1 MIAQTVTVQ
10 VDQVTAQI
18 LETLKAQAEA
28 QGSTLAALLQ
38 PLIGNGTA
46 KSKAE
51 MTPEERAQAFEEWV
65 SAHSITVSHFVDD
78 GRESIYTRED
88 EAL

>member
-18 LETLKAQAEA
+18 LEILKAQAEA
-28 QGSTLAALLQ
+28 QGSTLASLLQ
-38 PLIGNGTA
+38 PLVGNGTM
-46 KSKAE
+46 KQKAE
-51 MTPEERAQAFEEWV
+51 MTPKEKAQAFEEWV
-65 SAHSITVSHFVDD
+65 NTHSISVSHFVDD
-78 GRESIYTRED
+78 SRESVYTRED

>member
-1 MIAQTVTVQ
+1 MIAQTVTIQ

-28 QGSTLAALLQ
+28 QGSTLASLLQ
-38 PLIGNGTA
+38 PLVGDGMA
-46 KSKAE
+46 QPKAE
-51 MTPEERAQAFEEWV
+51 MTPKERAQAFEEWV
-65 SAHSITVSHFVDD
+65 SAHSISVSHFVDD
-78 GRESIYTRED
+78 SRESIYTRED

>member
-1 MIAQTVTVQ
+1 MIPQTVIIQ

-38 PLIGNGTA
+38 SLVGNGTV
-46 KSKAE
+46 KPKAE
-51 MTPEERAQAFEEWV
+51 MTPKEKAKAFEEWV
-65 SAHSITVSHFVDD
+65 DAHSINVSHFVDD
-78 GRESIYTRED
+78 SRESIYTRED